1 MLLTKMK
8 EHDQMML
15 EQGIEQG
22 ERQRAVITAKKM
34 LAKGYSIQ
42 EISELTGL
50 NQQEIEAFRD

>member
-8 EHDQMML
+8 EHDKMML
-15 EQGIEQG
+15 EQGEK
-22 ERQRAVITAKKM
+22 QRAIITAKKM